1 VKRVAE
7 LDAKAGLVT
16 GGAAGIGRAI
26 AKRAA
31 AEGSFVLVCDIDEEG
46 GRSCVEEILQDGGRA
61 HFTRTDIS
69 IESEVIEMLAAARDL
84 GGALHWACNNAM
96 GGSGAFGPLAEVTA
110 EAWNSGVGVT
120 LTGTFFCVKH
130 EIRSMLETGG
140 GSIVNISSPSGL
152 RGETFLAAYS
162 AAKGGVEALTKT
174 AAAEYATRGIRVNSI
189 CPGGIETEAIAR
201 YFEHFPDIKQ
211 KTIATHAM
219 RRLGR
224 PEEIADAVVYLA
236 CDRASFIT
244 GHALHVDGGISVN
257 SHMI

>member
-1 VKRVAE
+1 MGE
-7 LDAKAGLVT
+7 LDGRSGLVT

-26 AKRAA
+26 AKRTA
-31 AEGSFVLVCDIDEEG
+31 AEGSFVLVCDVDEKG
-46 GRSCVEEILQDGGRA
+46 GKSCVEEIRKDGGRDE
-61 HFTRTDIS
+61 FTRTDIS
-69 IESEVIEMLAAARDL
+69 IEGEVVLMVAAARDL
-84 GGALHWACNNAM
+84 GGGLHWACNNAM
-96 GGSGAFGPLAEVTA
+96 GGSRAFGPLEEVTA
-110 EAWNSGVGVT
+110 EDWNSGIAVT
-120 LTGTFFCVKH
+120 LTGTFFCLKH
-130 EIRSMLETGG
+130 EVRSMLESGG

-174 AAAEYATRGIRVNSI
+174 AAAEYATRSIRVNSI

-201 YFEHFPDIKQ
+201 YFEHFPEIKE
-211 KTIATHAM
+211 KTIGTHAM

-236 CDRASFIT
+236 SDRSSFVT

-257 SHMI
+257 SHLL

>member
-1 VKRVAE
+1 MGE
-7 LDAKAGLVT
+7 LDGRSGLVT
-16 GGAAGIGRAI
+16 GGAAGIGRSI
-26 AKRAA
+26 AKRTA

-46 GRSCVEEILQDGGRA
+46 GASCVEEIRKHGGRA

-69 IESEVIEMLAAARDL
+69 VESQVIEMLAAAREL
-84 GGALHWACNNAM
+84 GGDLHWACNNAM
-96 GGSGAFGPLAEVTA
+96 GGSRDFGPLDEVTA
-110 EAWNSGVGVT
+110 EDWDSGLGVT
-120 LTGTFFCVKH
+120 LTGTFFCLKH
-130 EIRSMLETGG
+130 ELRSMLETGG

-189 CPGGIETEAIAR
+189 CPGGIATEAIAR
-201 YFEHFPDIKQ
+201 YFEHFPDIEE
-211 KTIATHAM
+211 KTVGTHAM

-236 CDRASFIT
+236 SDRSSFVT

>member
-1 VKRVAE
+1 MGE
-7 LDAKAGLVT
+7 LDGRSGLVT

-26 AKRAA
+26 AKRTA
-31 AEGSFVLVCDIDEEG
+31 AEGSFVLVCDIDEKG
-46 GRSCVEEILQDGGRA
+46 GKSCVEEIRKDGGRA
-61 HFTRTDIS
+61 EFTRTDIS
-69 IESEVIEMLAAARDL
+69 VEGEVVEMVAVARDL
-84 GGALHWACNNAM
+84 GGGLHWACNNAM
-96 GGSGAFGPLAEVTA
+96 GGSRAFGPLEEVSA
-110 EAWNSGVGVT
+110 DDWHSGISVT
-120 LTGTFFCVKH
+120 LTGTFFCLKH
-130 EIRSMLETGG
+130 EVRSMLEGGG

-201 YFEHFPDIKQ
+201 YFEHYPKIKD
-211 KTIATHAM
+211 KTIGTHAM

-236 CDRASFIT
+236 SDRSSFVT

-257 SHMI
+257 SHML